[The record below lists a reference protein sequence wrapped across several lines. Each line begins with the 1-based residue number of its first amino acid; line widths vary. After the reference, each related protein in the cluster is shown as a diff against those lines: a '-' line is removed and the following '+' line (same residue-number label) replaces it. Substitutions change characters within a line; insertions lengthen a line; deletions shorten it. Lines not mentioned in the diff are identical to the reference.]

1 MNANNN
7 PSHLLQPVQI
17 PYIHLKPA
25 YWEGPDHVNVKP
37 PFIRDPNADDD
48 EAQIQQAIKKAEQTL
63 EKVDVLME
71 KVETAEKKVK
81 DAIAA
86 IAEKRAAEEPAA
98 DQGKRAKCDELTW
111 VQVNDYIDEEQW
123 WDHADEDIECVL
135 CIMPNCFHNFLKEKL
150 VGAHVDSALSRL
162 WSTDF
167 AHAAHVLFD
176 RHPDC
181 KPLDWNEGRD
191 NVSRRIFYCYLLSN
205 RPKFWR
211 QASEI
216 VFPHEDGY
224 EDPWLTS
231 IICQN
236 LIKLF
241 FPGYLQWF
249 ANIKDHVLTPI
260 SAMHDAEDNIPNW
273 GQFADY
279 VYRIRGISRNA
290 EEFQFIKN
298 FSVGGAAK
306 DAFK

>member
-86 IAEKRAAEEPAA
+86 IAEKRAAEQPAA
-98 DQGKRAKCDELTW
+98 DERKQAKIDDITW

-123 WDHADEDIECVL
+123 WDHADEDIESVACM
-135 CIMPNCFHNFLKEKL
+135 MPKCFYNFLKEKL
-150 VGAHVDSALSRL
+150 VGLPVDSAMSRL

-167 AHAAHVLFD
+167 AHAAFVLFD
-176 RHPDC
+176 RHTGSH
-181 KPLDWNEGRD
+181 PLYWNQGSD
-191 NVSRRIFYCYLLSN
+191 NVSRRIFYCYLMSN
-205 RPKFWR
+205 RPKYWR
-211 QASEI
+211 QASEV
-216 VFPHEDGY
+216 VFPLEDGY
-224 EDPWLTS
+224 EDPQLTS
-231 IICQN
+231 QISLL
-236 LIKLF
+236 LIEKY
-241 FPGYLQWF
+241 FPDYIQWF
-249 ANIKDHVLTPI
+249 RRIKENIITPI
-260 SAMHDAEDNIPNW
+260 SEMHDAEDNIPNW
-273 GQFADY
+273 GPFDDY
-279 VYRIRGISRNA
+279 VYRIRGISKIP
-290 EEFQFIKN
+290 EEYKYIQ
-298 FSVGGAAK
+298 
-306 DAFK
+306 